1 MRRGIKLMI
10 RAENEP
16 VIDSVDKYRVESS
29 DEIIFSKY

>member
-10 RAENEP
+10 QAENEP

-29 DEIIFSKY
+29 DDIIYSKY